1 MKLKMPKMSKMPKL
15 DKLLNNKNVLYA
27 VFVIAILNLLGY
39 LMMQNTEAVVFFLI
53 VGFLTTYFSK
63 NMTVVLIVAIVATS
77 IFASTRITYIK
88 EGMAS
93 KNKKSKKQ
101 SEGNSEKGEEEEHE
115 KDGEDE
121 DEELGSDD
129 SHLYEKEENDD
140 KMDNNMS
147 EGMRT
152 KNKVDYASTIE
163 DAYAKLQ
170 NSVGKEGIQGLTKQT
185 GDLLKQQK
193 DLMDNIKGMEPFIH
207 TAESFM
213 KNLDMSSLDGITGM
227 LEKMTGKK

>member
-1 MKLKMPKMSKMPKL
+1 MPKMSKMPKL

-63 NMTVVLIVAIVATS
+63 NMTVVLIVAMVATS

-93 KNKKSKKQ
+93 KNKKSKTQ
-101 SEGNSEKGEEEEHE
+101 AEGNSEKAQEEENK
-115 KDGEDE
+115 KDEGGEDEDE

-140 KMDNNMS
+140 KMDSVS

-193 DLMDNIKGMEPFIH
+193 DLMDNIKGMEPFIQ

>member
-1 MKLKMPKMSKMPKL
+1 MPKMSKMPKL

-101 SEGNSEKGEEEEHE
+101 SEGNSEKGEEEHE

>member
-1 MKLKMPKMSKMPKL
+1 MPKMSKMPKL

-63 NMTVVLIVAIVATS
+63 NMTVVLIVAMVATS

-101 SEGNSEKGEEEEHE
+101 SEGNSEKGEEEHE
-115 KDGEDE
+115 KDEGGEDEDE

-140 KMDNNMS
+140 KMDSVS

-193 DLMDNIKGMEPFIH
+193 DLMDNIKGMEPFIQ

>member
-1 MKLKMPKMSKMPKL
+1 MPKMSKMPKL

-63 NMTVVLIVAIVATS
+63 NMTVVLIVAMVATS

-88 EGMAS
+88 EGMSS
-93 KNKKSKKQ
+93 KNKKSNDKKK
-101 SEGNSEKGEEEEHE
+101 SS
-115 KDGEDE
+115 
-121 DEELGSDD
+121 DEEADADADADAYPDTDD
-129 SHLYEKEENDD
+129 HEENEEAD
-140 KMDNNMS
+140 MS
-147 EGMRT
+147 EGMTT

-163 DAYAKLQ
+163 KAYENLQ
-170 NSVGKEGIQGLTKQT
+170 NTVGKEGIEGLTKQT
-185 GDLLKQQK
+185 GDLLTQQK
-193 DLMDNIKGMEPFIH
+193 ELMDNIKGMEPFIK

-213 KNLDMSSLDGITGM
+213 QNLDMSSLDSVTGM
-227 LEKMTGKK
+227 LGKLTGKNK

>member
-1 MKLKMPKMSKMPKL
+1 MPKMSKMPKL

>member
-63 NMTVVLIVAIVATS
+63 NMSVVLIVAIVATS